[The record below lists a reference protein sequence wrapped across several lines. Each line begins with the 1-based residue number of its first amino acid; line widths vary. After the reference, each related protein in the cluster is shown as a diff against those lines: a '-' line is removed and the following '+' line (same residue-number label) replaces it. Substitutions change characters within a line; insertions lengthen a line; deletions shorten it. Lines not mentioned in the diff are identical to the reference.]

1 MGLASGAMERS
12 LCEGRGNVRRIH
24 FEGIPMKIQ
33 YLHLS
38 VYLCEKC
45 NGPVVA
51 GVLAVRENEI
61 SRETD
66 IRQVWALCL
75 TCGHS
80 QQKPKEP
87 GHTRNFPPI
96 RCESV
101 NAPTDTRRSQRIL
114 RLLRLHS
121 QRLSGGCVRRWH

>member
-1 MGLASGAMERS
+1 
-12 LCEGRGNVRRIH
+12 
-24 FEGIPMKIQ
+24 MKIQ

-66 IRQVWALCL
+66 TRQVGALCL
-75 TCGHS
+75 TCGHG

-87 GHTRNFPPI
+87 GHIRNFPPI
-96 RCESV
+96 RWESV
-101 NAPTDTRRSQRIL
+101 NASASSPANTVDTAPLAPGIRRDCL
-114 RLLRLHS
+114 
-121 QRLSGGCVRRWH
+121 GGVSAVGIDHVRGREIVGVREAS

>member
-1 MGLASGAMERS
+1 MGLASAAS
-12 LCEGRGNVRRIH
+12 T

-66 IRQVWALCL
+66 IRQVGALCL
-75 TCGHS
+75 TCGHG

-96 RCESV
+96 RWESV
-101 NAPTDTRRSQRIL
+101 NAPAGTPAITVDTAPL
-114 RLLRLHS
+114 APAFAET
-121 QRLSGGCVRRWH
+121 V